1 MPIELGKVREYALAT
16 GADRPEYLA
25 TDTPPVPPTFLA
37 TVVYWERLSAVFE
50 TPEAAAAFEE
60 AGIEADV
67 RRLLSLEQEYV
78 FAGPPPRAGDV
89 LETRLRFDG
98 VTAKEGRRGGRMLLV
113 HFAVEFHGP
122 GSPDREASGPG
133 ALRAECRYTSA
144 YLTGSSPAPAGR
156 GERRALP
163 PSELPERRYG
173 PLTMTDIVRYQGASG
188 DMNPMHHDDEL
199 ARSAGYPEA
208 FGVGMLGA
216 GYLAAHLTDLYG
228 AESVRLFRTRFREL
242 VWRGDRLR
250 AGGVVV
256 REFEAEGEKRAE
268 LALQLH
274 TDGGALAV
282 DCRAE
287 VAV

>member
-1 MPIELGKVREYALAT
+1 
-16 GADRPEYLA
+16 
-25 TDTPPVPPTFLA
+25 
-37 TVVYWERLSAVFE
+37 
-50 TPEAAAAFEE
+50 
-60 AGIEADV
+60 
-67 RRLLSLEQEYV
+67 
-78 FAGPPPRAGDV
+78 
-89 LETRLRFDG
+89 
-98 VTAKEGRRGGRMLLV
+98 
-113 HFAVEFHGP
+113 
-122 GSPDREASGPG
+122 
-133 ALRAECRYTSA
+133 
-144 YLTGSSPAPAGR
+144 
-156 GERRALP
+156 
-163 PSELPERRYG
+163 
-173 PLTMTDIVRYQGASG
+173 MTDIVRYQGASG